1 MNKET
6 INLKEARNAAI
17 ESMEAIRSLCVTEE
31 REKTEDEGEKFD
43 GFEDAIHAIDEKI
56 AEAERME
63 ILTKSK
69 AVKQEKTTEE
79 DKVTRKF
86 DGGKFFREVAS
97 GKGVTGLEAEMAE
110 EGRKQ
115 WGNRANSAATY
126 IPEFLVPTHRSAK
139 QEKRTD
145 VLYSNHTT
153 DYNSVVDGL
162 DVNTSIPLYEQLG
175 ATIYRGLTDKMTLNF
190 STGHD
195 AAFPGESS
203 AVAESSPTRTT
214 GVLEPL
220 RVGGYKD
227 FSNEF
232 LHVAQFMPQEI
243 ADMSASVDR
252 AINLQMMTQ
261 VKAANINGEHLV
273 DDASEALTYLLCT
286 KLQANL
292 EIGDFRRPAYVMS
305 AQVLAE
311 AKGVEKISGSG
322 NFIIDPNGELAGY
335 KAFGTTDLPI
345 HDTTSYDV
353 IWGDWSRAFVSL
365 GSGMEILVDPY
376 TQGAEGITRFVFNRI
391 ADTTVNALGFQSIN
405 NISVTL

>member
-69 AVKQEKTTEE
+69 AVKQETSTPEE
-79 DKVTRKF
+79 KAERKF

-97 GKGVTGLEAEMAE
+97 GRGTTGLEKEMEE
-110 EGRKQ
+110 EGRKS
-115 WGNRANSAATY
+115 WGNKANDAASY
-126 IPEFLVPTHRSAK
+126 IPEFLVPTAHS
-139 QEKRTD
+139 QKRTN
-145 VLYSNHTT
+145 VLLSNHTT
-153 DYNSVVDGL
+153 DFNSVVDGL

-175 ATIYRGLTDKMTLNF
+175 ATIYRGLTDKLTLNF

-195 AAFPGESS
+195 AAFPGETTT
-203 AVAESSPTRTT
+203 VAESSPTRTT

-220 RVGGYKD
+220 RVGGFKM

-243 ADMSASVDR
+243 ADMSMSVDR
-252 AINLQMMTQ
+252 AINLQLMTQ
-261 VKAANINGEHLV
+261 VKGANIASGHGV
-273 DDASEALTYLLCT
+273 ADSSEAMTYLLMT
-286 KLQANL
+286 KLQAGL
-292 EIGDFRRPAYVMS
+292 EIDDFRNISYVMS
-305 AQVLAE
+305 AQLLAE

-322 NFIIDPNGELAGY
+322 NFIIDPNGGLAGY
-335 KAFGTTDLPI
+335 PAVGTTDLPL
-345 HDTTSYDV
+345 HNSSSYDV
-353 IWGDWSRAFVSL
+353 IWGDWSRAYVSL
-365 GSGMEILVDPY
+365 GSGIEILVDPY
-376 TQGAEGITRFVFNRI
+376 TYSHTGTTRFVFNRI
-391 ADTTVNALGFQSIN
+391 ADTTFNALGFQSMIN
-405 NISVTL
+405 FSVS